1 MTLEVMGVAVLCT
14 YETVITGMTHLAKA
28 EVSRVWGGGN
38 AGLQG
43 HSVLDSNYRKASTG
57 PL

>member
-1 MTLEVMGVAVLCT
+1 MMGVAVLCT
-14 YETVITGMTHLAKA
+14 YETVISTGMTHLAKA